1 MARIWMK
8 TIKNHKIVEN
18 RTAPCE
24 FETAPQVLGEMLR
37 EADIARP
44 LWLDKHLKEWAR
56 FQRTLW
62 RTCASTGW
70 KSNFCPTTARYARA
84 RIRATR
90 FEKST
95 GRTDVCAARVEC
107 AFINILHKNVYIV
120 RENSQFFRTNSA
132 RAASP

>member
-56 FQRTLW
+56 FQRTAFLPEHFVEDV
-62 RTCASTGW
+62 RFDRLEIE
-70 KSNFCPTTARYARA
+70 FCPTTARYARA

-90 FEKST
+90 FEK
-95 GRTDVCAARVEC
+95 
-107 AFINILHKNVYIV
+107 
-120 RENSQFFRTNSA
+120 A
-132 RAASP
+132 RAARMFVARLIVDKPLVLPTNLLRPLAI

>member
-56 FQRTLW
+56 IQRTACVPDHFVEDVRFDRLEIEFLPDDGKV
-62 RTCASTGW
+62 R
-70 KSNFCPTTARYARA
+70 KSQDPRN
-84 RIRATR
+84 
-90 FEKST
+90 
-95 GRTDVCAARVEC
+95 
-107 AFINILHKNVYIV
+107 AF
-120 RENSQFFRTNSA
+120 
-132 RAASP
+132 